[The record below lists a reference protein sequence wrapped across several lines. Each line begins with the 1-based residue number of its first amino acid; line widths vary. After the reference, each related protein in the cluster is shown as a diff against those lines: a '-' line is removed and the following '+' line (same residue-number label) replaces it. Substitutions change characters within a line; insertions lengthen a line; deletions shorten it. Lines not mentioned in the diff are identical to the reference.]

1 MAVRDAWRG
10 RIGDGSIKGS
20 GRTPL
25 MARLMAAG
33 RTPLMGSG
41 WNCWQGHRQWF
52 SSGLLAGASLMA
64 QGQGFWLRRTADAL
78 GQDGWPRASGG
89 TATMNTSM
97 SFTLPPSQVEL
108 NSMRVKSRLTVPC
121 GSSSYW

>member
-1 MAVRDAWRG
+1 MAVRDAWRE
-10 RIGDGSIKGS
+10 RTGDGLS
-20 GRTPL
+20 
-25 MARLMAAG
+25 
-33 RTPLMGSG
+33 
-41 WNCWQGHRQWF
+41 
-52 SSGLLAGASLMA
+52 
-64 QGQGFWLRRTADAL
+64 
-78 GQDGWPRASGG
+78 QDGWSSASDG